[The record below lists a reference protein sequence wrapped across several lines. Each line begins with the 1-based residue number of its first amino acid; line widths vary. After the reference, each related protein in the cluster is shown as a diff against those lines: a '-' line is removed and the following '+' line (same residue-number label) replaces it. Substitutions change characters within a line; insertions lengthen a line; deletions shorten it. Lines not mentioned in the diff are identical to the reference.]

1 MPAYIWILISFLCG
15 ALPFSVWLPK
25 IFLGEDVRQY
35 GDGNPGA
42 TNAFRAGNNLIGL
55 LALLLDI
62 SKAAAPVGIAFHNLQ
77 IRGIAMF
84 LIAIAPML
92 GHIFSPFLAFKGGKA
107 LAANL
112 GVWIG
117 LTLWVASL
125 PAVVAVVIGIT
136 LFTSPGWAVMV
147 AMLAIIITLLIWL
160 PAPLLYAIWAAI
172 TLLLIWTHRA
182 ELRRPPQFRSW
193 LTNLLN
199 RSKS

>member
-1 MPAYIWILISFLCG
+1 M
-15 ALPFSVWLPK
+15 

-42 TNAFRAGNNLIGL
+42 TNAFRAGNNLIGF

-112 GVWIG
+112 GIWIG

-125 PAVVAVVIGIT
+125 PAVVTVVIGIT
-136 LFTSPGWAVMV
+136 LFTSPGWAVIV
-147 AMLAIIITLLIWL
+147 AMLAIF
-160 PAPLLYAIWAAI
+160 I
-172 TLLLIWTHRA
+172 TLLLWLPTPLLLSIWAAVTLLLVWTHRA
-182 ELRRPPQFRSW
+182 ELRRPPQFRGW
-193 LTNLLN
+193 LTKFLG
-199 RSKS
+199 RHKS